1 MTSMKVLE
9 AYTRDV
15 GRGIIRIDYTTMD
28 KLKISTGDPV
38 SITGKREF
46 VAKAMPLYPSDEDK
60 KIIRMDQLGRN
71 NCGIAIG
78 DKVKIK
84 KSSVS
89 PAVNIVVT
97 ALEAIPPIDG
107 RYLADALESV
117 CVGKGDNV
125 MIPYFGGRL
134 TFQVLSTEPKG
145 YVVVSQK
152 TICTI
157 VDKAEVPKYHV
168 NCPTCGQETKDPK
181 LIWKMDMIERIAK
194 IDKDS
199 DVSVRQFLDYLD
211 NAYDKVKA

>member
-1 MTSMKVLE
+1 MSTMKVLE

-46 VAKAMPLYPSDEDK
+46 VAKAMQLYPSDEDK
-60 KIIRMDQLGRN
+60 KICRFDGLGRN

-78 DKVKIK
+78 DKVKITK
-84 KSSVS
+84 TKVS

-134 TFQVLSTEPKG
+134 TFQVLSTEPKEH
-145 YVVVSQK
+145 VVVSQK

-157 VDKAEVPKYHV
+157 VDKATTTEDHV
-168 NCPTCGQETKDPK
+168 NCPTCGQETKDPR
-181 LIWKMDMIERIAK
+181 LVWKMDMVERIAK
-194 IDKDS
+194 LDKDS
-199 DVSVRQFLDYLD
+199 NISVKQFLDYLD
-211 NAYDKVKA
+211 EAYDKVKA

>member
-1 MTSMKVLE
+1 MVISMKVLE

-15 GRGIIRIDYTTMD
+15 GRGVIRIDYATMD
-28 KLKISTGDPV
+28 KLKVSTGDPV
-38 SITGKREF
+38 LITGKRDF

-60 KIIRMDQLGRN
+60 KVCRFDGLGRN

-84 KSSVS
+84 KAITL

-97 ALEAIPPIDG
+97 PLEAVPPIDG
-107 RYLADALESV
+107 RYLSDALESV

-125 MIPYFGGRL
+125 MIPYFGGRVR
-134 TFQVLSTEPKG
+134 FKVLSTEPEG

-157 VDKAEVPKYHV
+157 VDKAPEEHPV
-168 NCPTCGQETKDPK
+168 NCPTCGQKTEDPK
-181 LIWKMDMIERIAK
+181 LVWKMDMIKRIAGLDRDSK
-194 IDKDS
+194 I
-199 DVSVRQFLDYLD
+199 SVKQFIDYLD
-211 NAYDKVKA
+211 EAYDKVNA